1 MADLTNPEQQLQK
14 VVPIKIGDSLCFPVF
29 LCLHTKNPGHEQLR
43 RDLQRYRS
51 TKQVLRQL
59 FVEGQNYAASD
70 DWVHS
75 KLFAEKQDGLRMIW
89 EYTNMMFLSVTEEN
103 RNRFERELA
112 KIVELNGFHDKCN
125 TLPISEEKTIISLF
139 RTAMNMDSFV
149 EEYVNV
155 QEQSITAVQP
165 IVRNQPAME
174 QKEDMEISTDLVLRD
189 LYVDP
194 VEKFMDEFVG
204 TAKDL
209 RGFFKIHTSTAVDSN
224 LQQIICSTAKE
235 WFEKSEGR
243 INLFGL
249 NFTNDEQISVWVNRT
264 KETHRSLGMP
274 MHVEGFMQIN
284 ESKKQFNF
292 LKSLDIANINAQ
304 K

>member
-1 MADLTNPEQQLQK
+1 
-14 VVPIKIGDSLCFPVF
+14 
-29 LCLHTKNPGHEQLR
+29 
-43 RDLQRYRS
+43 
-51 TKQVLRQL
+51 
-59 FVEGQNYAASD
+59 
-70 DWVHS
+70 
-75 KLFAEKQDGLRMIW
+75 
-89 EYTNMMFLSVTEEN
+89 MMFLSITEEN

-149 EEYVNV
+149 EEYVNL

-165 IVRNQPAME
+165 AIRNQPATE
-174 QKEDMEISTDLVLRD
+174 QKEDMEISTDLVLRE

-224 LQQIICSTAKE
+224 L
-235 WFEKSEGR
+235 
-243 INLFGL
+243 
-249 NFTNDEQISVWVNRT
+249 
-264 KETHRSLGMP
+264 
-274 MHVEGFMQIN
+274 
-284 ESKKQFNF
+284 
-292 LKSLDIANINAQ
+292 
-304 K
+304 